1 MAAWGNPAVLVAFP
15 ARRAHVVSPP
25 AMKGSEPDP
34 SAKFRTG
41 SRHRVFL
48 VDDHPLVREWL
59 AGLIRPQP
67 DLELCGT
74 ADDAAGA
81 LASLAKIRADVVV
94 VDLSLE
100 GNSGLDLIRDLR
112 AVQPQAKVL
121 VLSMHDE
128 ALYAERALR
137 AGARGYI
144 MKREST
150 DRIID
155 AIRQVLQGKVYAS
168 EALMARIAERFV
180 TGSAAATAGEVD
192 ALSDRELEVFRLLG
206 QGYKTRE
213 VAERMKAGMKSVQV
227 YCGRIKAKL
236 NLDNASE
243 LRREAVRWIEAEQ
256 RR

>member
-1 MAAWGNPAVLVAFP
+1 
-15 ARRAHVVSPP
+15 
-25 AMKGSEPDP
+25 MKGSEADP
-34 SAKFRTG
+34 PAKSRTG
-41 SRHRVFL
+41 RRRRVFL

-74 ADDAAGA
+74 ADDAASA
-81 LASLAKIRADVVV
+81 LASLAQIRADVVV

-112 AVQPQAKVL
+112 AFQPQAKVL
-121 VLSMHDE
+121 VLSMHEE
-128 ALYAERALR
+128 AHYAERALR

-180 TGSAAATAGEVD
+180 AGSAAAVAGEVD

-206 QGYKTRE
+206 HGYQTRE
-213 VAERMKAGMKSVQV
+213 VAARMKAGMKSVQV

-236 NLDNASE
+236 NLSNASE
-243 LRREAVRWIEAEQ
+243 LRREAVRWIEAGQ